1 VTSVKCVV
9 WDLDGTVWP
18 GVAIESDTAPEPFPA
33 ALRAMDLLESRGIVN
48 SLASR
53 TDPSILAVVHG
64 NPRLADRF
72 VAPRLSWGHKS
83 DAIRDIAATLG
94 IALPAVAFVDDNPFE
109 RAEVAAVL
117 PVVLVLS
124 PDELYARLDSP
135 RFAPSVVTEDARQ
148 RPGRYKENER
158 REEAGRSFEGTRD
171 AFLRDSRI
179 VLRVGAAA
187 PSDLDRVV
195 ELVERT
201 HRFNSTG
208 EHWSAERAAAV
219 IGDPG
224 WLVAVARLSDR
235 FGDYGMIGAAIV
247 ERPPAAWR
255 LRLFTVSC
263 RAAGRDAP
271 VAFLG
276 WLSGQ
281 ARAAGAETLRVD
293 LRASEAN
300 LEVRVLL
307 RACGFDAVGDAGQ
320 GAVVLSRETG
330 VDLPAVPWLSVVD
343 SSPFAGVEDRA

>member
-1 VTSVKCVV
+1 MSTVKCVV

-18 GVAIESDTAPEPFPA
+18 GVAIESDTAPTPFPA
-33 ALRAMDLLESRGIVN
+33 ALKAMDALESRGIVN

-53 TDPSILAVVHG
+53 TDPSILAVVKAEPG
-64 NPRLADRF
+64 LADRF
-72 VAPRLSWGHKS
+72 VAPQLSWGHKS
-83 DAIRDIAATLG
+83 EAICRIAGSLG
-94 IALPAVAFVDDNPFE
+94 IALSAVAFVDDNPFE

-117 PVVLVLS
+117 PEVLVLS
-124 PDELYARLDSP
+124 PDELYAQLDTP
-135 RFAPSVVTEDARQ
+135 LFAPGVLTDDARA
-148 RPGRYKENER
+148 RPARYKENER
-158 REEAGRSFEGTRD
+158 REEAGQAFEGTRE

-179 VLRVGAAA
+179 VLTVGAAGPA
-187 PSDLDRVV
+187 DVERVV

-208 EHWSAERAAAV
+208 EHWSAERASAV

-224 WLVAVARLSDR
+224 WLVATARLTDR
-235 FGDYGMIGAAIV
+235 FGDYGMIGVGII
-247 ERPPAAWR
+247 ERAPSAWR

-276 WLSGQ
+276 WLSAR
-281 ARAAGAETLRVD
+281 ARAAGAGTVQVD

-307 RACGFDAVGDAGQ
+307 RACGFEAVGEPLD
-320 GAVVLSRETG
+320 GAVVLSRDTHL
-330 VDLPAVPWLSVVD
+330 DLPAVPWLAVSTGAA
-343 SSPFAGVEDRA
+343 SSGGSSG